1 MDSEDTIDFT
11 ILFENCQSSAEK
23 LLVEDI
29 KPEYEPIHL
38 PLSIIEILNIWTSS
52 SIETL
57 SFRVGI
63 SPCDSFSLDT
73 MFIHTWSESHVEQPY
88 RLTRIIDDLHNYFW
102 ISHQLRWKGIPG
114 RMANNDEIRLVHSE
128 EFLSGFLSVERG
140 DNVDNVVSMRT
151 LSYANPKYNF
161 KGVGPIVA
169 RACRTA
175 AGTTINLISSVVRR
189 DIDIG
194 FAFIRPAGHHSSTDK
209 VGAFCGLNSVSIGA
223 VYAIQFLKL
232 DRVLVLDW
240 DVHRSEGTEKIL
252 GQISNEDKE
261 KYRLIDIFAAFG
273 KSSNSTS
280 APLNCHLIDMF
291 NRKQL
296 AGDDEYLSMFDKNIL
311 PDIIQFQPSLILISA
326 GFDAAQ
332 GEAEQCAQ
340 LTPNGYFQMTKKLKE
355 LKVPLVFI
363 LEGGYQQQSLVQSIR
378 ATFEALFDI

>member
-1 MDSEDTIDFT
+1 
-11 ILFENCQSSAEK
+11 
-23 LLVEDI
+23 
-29 KPEYEPIHL
+29 
-38 PLSIIEILNIWTSS
+38 
-52 SIETL
+52 
-57 SFRVGI
+57 
-63 SPCDSFSLDT
+63 

-114 RMANNDEIRLVHSE
+114 RMVNNDEIRLVHSE
-128 EFLSGFLSVERG
+128 EFLSGF
-140 DNVDNVVSMRT
+140 
-151 LSYANPKYNF
+151 F
-161 KGVGPIVA
+161 VGPIVA

-194 FAFIRPAGHHSSTDK
+194 FAFCAAGHHSSTDK

-223 VYAIQFLKL
+223 VYAIQFLRL

-240 DVHRSEGTEKIL
+240 DVHRSEGTEQIL
-252 GQISNEDKE
+252 GQISNEDKEKYRQISNEDKE

-291 NRKQL
+291 NRNQL
-296 AGDDEYLSMFDKNIL
+296 AGDDEYLNVFDKNIL

-332 GEAEQCAQ
+332 CEAERCAQ

-355 LKVPLVFI
+355 LKIPLVFI
-363 LEGGYQQQSLVQSIR
+363 FEGGYQQKSLIQSIR

>member
-23 LLVEDI
+23 LPVEEI

-38 PLSIIEILNIWTSS
+38 PSSIIEILNIWTSS

-57 SFRVGI
+57 SFRVGT
-63 SPCDSFSLDT
+63 SPCDSSSLDT
-73 MFIHTWSESHVEQPY
+73 MFIHTWSESHFEQPY
-88 RLTRIIDDLHNYFW
+88 RLTRIIDDLYNYFW

-128 EFLSGFLSVERG
+128 EFLSGLLSVERG

-161 KGVGPIVA
+161 KSVGPIAA

-209 VGAFCGLNSVSIGA
+209 VGAFCGLNSVSI
-223 VYAIQFLKL
+223 
-232 DRVLVLDW
+232 
-240 DVHRSEGTEKIL
+240 
-252 GQISNEDKE
+252 
-261 KYRLIDIFAAFG
+261 
-273 KSSNSTS
+273 
-280 APLNCHLIDMF
+280 
-291 NRKQL
+291 
-296 AGDDEYLSMFDKNIL
+296 
-311 PDIIQFQPSLILISA
+311 DIIQFQPSLILISA

-340 LTPNGYFQMTKKLKE
+340 LTPNEYFQVTKKLKE
-355 LKVPLVFI
+355 LKFPLVFI

>member
-1 MDSEDTIDFT
+1 
-11 ILFENCQSSAEK
+11 
-23 LLVEDI
+23 
-29 KPEYEPIHL
+29 
-38 PLSIIEILNIWTSS
+38 
-52 SIETL
+52 
-57 SFRVGI
+57 
-63 SPCDSFSLDT
+63 
-73 MFIHTWSESHVEQPY
+73 
-88 RLTRIIDDLHNYFW
+88 
-102 ISHQLRWKGIPG
+102 
-114 RMANNDEIRLVHSE
+114 
-128 EFLSGFLSVERG
+128 
-140 DNVDNVVSMRT
+140 
-151 LSYANPKYNF
+151 PKYNF
-161 KGVGPIVA
+161 KSVGPIVA

-194 FAFIRPAGHHSSTDK
+194 FAFCAVCLNTSTRQGLIFIRYTFIRPAGHHSSTDK

-223 VYAIQFLKL
+223 VYAIQFLRL

-240 DVHRSEGTEKIL
+240 DVHRSEGTEQIL

-291 NRKQL
+291 NRNQL
-296 AGDDEYLSMFDKNIL
+296 AGDDEYLNVFDKNIL

-332 GEAEQCAQ
+332 CEAERCAQ

-355 LKVPLVFI
+355 LKIPLVFI
-363 LEGGYQQQSLVQSIR
+363 FEGGYQQKSLIQSIR